1 LKFVRS
7 QVVLLSAA
15 DAEADENLGN
25 SQYFDLPP
33 LRSFFAP
40 IAFSAFKSDPGDTA
54 DMVVSDY
61 LSF

>member
-7 QVVLLSAA
+7 QVLILSAA

-25 SQYFDLPP
+25 SQYVDLPP
-33 LRSFFAP
+33 LRFFFAP
-40 IAFSAFKSDPGDTA
+40 IAFSAFKSHPGDAA

-61 LSF
+61 VSL

>member
-1 LKFVRS
+1 MQRQMKM
-7 QVVLLSAA
+7 
-15 DAEADENLGN
+15 GN
-25 SQYFDLPP
+25 SQYVDLPP

-40 IAFSAFKSDPGDTA
+40 IAFSAFKSDPADTA